1 MGTGQHRKLLL
12 GLDSTTLDKNQTGAD
27 SSSLAETIALSTFS
41 AEGLPSEGLV
51 CGIHQLGDFADCD

>member
-12 GLDSTTLDKNQTGAD
+12 GLDSTTLDKNQTGAEAF
-27 SSSLAETIALSTFS
+27 SLAEVNAFGSFS

-51 CGIHQLGDFADCD
+51 CGIHQFWKK